1 MKSFMSTQSFA
12 RCVCVWEQ
20 HDNPL
25 LIKGKKKMAH
35 WADDWSLESYVSERN
50 LYILMYRSSS
60 VTLYPC
66 ESFKNVW
73 EKMMHKLVIDAI
85 IYMFQKR
92 WRNGRNSFCEI
103 SRPVKVKGKVF
114 HVLTFCKRNDTFI
127 ERNWIGKNCFGGLG
141 DSFCNKCI
149 L

>member
-1 MKSFMSTQSFA
+1 
-12 RCVCVWEQ
+12 
-20 HDNPL
+20 
-25 LIKGKKKMAH
+25 
-35 WADDWSLESYVSERN
+35 
-50 LYILMYRSSS
+50 MYRSSS

-85 IYMFQKR
+85 IYIFQKR

-149 L
+149 LKVEFQKDFPLKWCQTDLCYSRTTRRSNEGSLVDKGLLWWYWN